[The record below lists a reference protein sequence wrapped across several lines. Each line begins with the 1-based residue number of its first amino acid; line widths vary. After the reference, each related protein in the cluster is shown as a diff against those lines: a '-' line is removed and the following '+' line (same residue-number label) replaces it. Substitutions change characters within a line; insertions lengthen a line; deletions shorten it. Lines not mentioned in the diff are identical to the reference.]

1 MADGV
6 HFGVHGEM
14 AAGPSGRVTVT
25 IADLARDVVSVSAP
39 EQVELLAV
47 VTARWEAGFGP
58 GSRRR
63 GWLGGSVGSG
73 IDPLL
78 TSEIIYPL
86 LTGTLAQVL
95 GTAAVAGWR
104 WRWWRHRRPADV
116 PTVPAVRVTL
126 DAGQLEAVRAACIAH
141 GRSLGLSKARAVLLA
156 DAVYGVLRQA
166 MDDSG
171 PSA

>member
-6 HFGVHGEM
+6 HFGVHG
-14 AAGPSGRVTVT
+14 ARTAGPSGRVT
-25 IADLARDVVSVSAP
+25 IALADLARGVVATSAP
-39 EQVELLAV
+39 EQMELLAL
-47 VTARWEAGFGP
+47 VTARWEAGLGP

-63 GWLGGSVGSG
+63 GRLGGSVGSG

-86 LTGTLAQVL
+86 LTGAFAQIL

-104 WRWWRHRRPADV
+104 RRWWRHHQPAEV
-116 PTVPAVRVTL
+116 PAVPAVRVTL
-126 DAGQLEAVRAACIAH
+126 EAGQLEAVRAACVAH
-141 GRSLGLSKARAVLLA
+141 GRPLGLSKARAVLLA
-156 DAVYGVLRQA
+156 DAIYGVLCQA

-171 PSA
+171 PSE